1 VTRRLD
7 VAIVAT
13 ILSGV
18 LYALAFPPLRLR
30 PLAWVALVPLLLVL
44 RHARWPRRLGLGVLW
59 TLASGWSVGTW
70 MPTAVAT
77 YFDQPLGIGVALF
90 LIVTLCMAAPYYTA
104 FALAYG
110 PLARLG
116 AAAPLL
122 AAAAWA
128 AAELARGRLLN
139 GALTYVGNSPWAT
152 LGYSQA
158 GFPAVLQIASLT
170 GVYGV
175 SFLVAAVNAGL
186 AEVIDHARA
195 RGRVTP
201 NAWRGLATALGCAVA
216 ALVGGEIVLHG
227 AAPPASP
234 VPVAIVQANLGAAVR
249 WSAEGPARTLETYAR
264 LTRESLGDDRP
275 SIGDDR
281 PSIVFWPEAAI
292 TAFLE
297 QEDGHRRAL
306 AALVG
311 DRTELLVG
319 APRAGTPDGGAP
331 FTNSVYLVGAGGE
344 ITARYDKQFLLP
356 FMEYF
361 PLRLDM
367 ARRQFGRVREFTPG
381 GPTPPLPTRAGA
393 AGMLVCNEAFL
404 PHVAGARVADGA
416 TYLVNPS
423 NDSWVPDAGFAAQQF
438 DLAALRAVEQ
448 RRWLLRVSDSGPS
461 GVVDPY
467 GRVVATTPPLARAV
481 LRSTVEP
488 ITGRTVYGRI
498 GDAFGTGCALVT
510 LAALVRG
517 RRRRPERP
525 SALARDIR
533 TRSRT

>member
-1 VTRRLD
+1 MTRRLD

-18 LYALAFPPLRLR
+18 LYALAFPPLRLG

-77 YFDQPLGIGVALF
+77 YFDQPLGTGVALF

-110 PLARLG
+110 PLARFG
-116 AAAPLL
+116 AATPLL
-122 AAAAWA
+122 AGAAWA

-158 GFPAVLQIASLT
+158 DFPAVLQIAALT

-175 SFLVAAVNAGL
+175 SFLVAAVNAGF
-186 AEVIDHARA
+186 AEVVEHARA
-195 RGRVTP
+195 RGRVAP
-201 NAWRGLATALGCAVA
+201 SAWRGLAAALGCAVT
-216 ALVGGEIVLHG
+216 ALVGGEIVLYG
-227 AAPPASP
+227 ATPPASP
-234 VPVAIVQANLGAAVR
+234 VPIAIVQANLGAAVR
-249 WSAEGPARTLETYAR
+249 WSAEGPARTLETYGR
-264 LTRESLGDDRP
+264 LTREALGDDRP
-275 SIGDDR
+275 A
-281 PSIVFWPEAAI
+281 IVFWPEAAV

-306 AALVG
+306 AALASN
-311 DRTELLVG
+311 RTELVVG
-319 APRAGTPDGGAP
+319 APRAGTPDGGPP

-344 ITARYDKQFLLP
+344 IAGRYDKQFLLP

-361 PLRLDM
+361 PLRFDM

-381 GPTPPLPTRAGA
+381 APAPPLPTRAGA

-404 PHVAGARVADGA
+404 PHVAGARVAAGA

-423 NDSWVPDAGFAAQQF
+423 NDSWVPDAGFAQQQF

-467 GRVVATTPPLARAV
+467 GRVVAATPPLARAV
-481 LRSTVEP
+481 LRSTVAPVE
-488 ITGRTVYGRI
+488 TRTVYGRI
-498 GDAFGTGCALVT
+498 GDAFGVACALIT
-510 LAALVRG
+510 LAALARG
-517 RRRRPERP
+517 RRRR
-525 SALARDIR
+525 
-533 TRSRT
+533 

>member
-1 VTRRLD
+1 MSRRLD
-7 VAIVAT
+7 VAIAAT
-13 ILSGV
+13 IFSGV
-18 LYALAFPPLRLR
+18 VYALAFPPLRLS
-30 PLAWVALVPLLLVL
+30 PLAWVALVPFMLVL
-44 RHARWPRRLGLGVLW
+44 RHARRPRRLGLGVLW
-59 TLASGWSVGTW
+59 TLTSGWSVGTW

-77 YFDQPLGIGVALF
+77 YFDQPLATGLALF
-90 LIVTLCMAAPYYTA
+90 LIVTLGMAAPYYTA

-110 PLARLG
+110 PLARRG

-122 AAAAWA
+122 AGAAWA

-158 GFPAVLQIASLT
+158 SHPAVLQIAALT

-175 SFLVAAVNAGL
+175 SFLVVAVNAGL
-186 AEVIDHARA
+186 AEVIEHARA
-195 RGRVTP
+195 RGRIAP
-201 NAWRGLATALGCAVA
+201 SAWRGLAAALGCAVA

-227 AAPPASP
+227 APPPANP
-234 VPVAIVQANLGAAVR
+234 VPIAIVQANLGAAVR

-264 LTRESLGDDRP
+264 LTRESLATEP
-275 SIGDDR
+275 PAI
-281 PSIVFWPEAAI
+281 IFWPEAAV

-306 AALVG
+306 AAIVSGGAGTNGSELV
-311 DRTELLVG
+311 LG
-319 APRAGTPDGGAP
+319 APRAGTADGGPP
-331 FTNSVYLVGAGGE
+331 FTNSVYLVGADGE
-344 ITARYDKQFLLP
+344 IAARYDKQYLLP

-381 GPTPPLPTRAGA
+381 APTPPLPTRAGA

-404 PHVAGARVADGA
+404 PHVAGARVAEGA

-467 GRVVATTPPLARAV
+467 GRVVAATPPLARAV
-481 LRSTVEP
+481 LRSAVEP
-488 ITGRTVYGRI
+488 VTGRTVYGWV
-498 GDAFGTGCALVT
+498 GDAFGVICTLVT
-510 LAALVRG
+510 IAALVRG
-517 RRRRPERP
+517 RRRRR
-525 SALARDIR
+525 
-533 TRSRT
+533 

>member
-1 VTRRLD
+1 MTRRLD

-13 ILSGV
+13 ILSGIV
-18 LYALAFPPLRLR
+18 YALAFPPVRLA
-30 PLAWVALVPLLLVL
+30 PLAWVALVPFLIVL
-44 RHARWPRRLGLGVLW
+44 RPARWPRRLGLGVLW

-70 MPTAVAT
+70 MPSAVAT
-77 YFDQPLGIGVALF
+77 YFDQPLAIGVALF

-122 AAAAWA
+122 AGAAWA

-158 GFPAVLQIASLT
+158 GHPAVLQIAALT

-195 RGRVTP
+195 RGRVAP
-201 NAWRGLATALGCAVA
+201 SAWRGLASALGGAVA
-216 ALVGGEIVLHG
+216 ALVGGEIVLHV
-227 AAPPASP
+227 AARPASP
-234 VPVAIVQANLGAAVR
+234 VPIAIVQANLGAAIR

-264 LTRESLGDDRP
+264 LTRESLGDDP
-275 SIGDDR
+275 
-281 PSIVFWPEAAI
+281 PAIVFWPEAAI

-297 QEDGHRRAL
+297 QETALHRAL
-306 AALVG
+306 AAVVGNRSELV
-311 DRTELLVG
+311 VG
-319 APRAGTPDGGAP
+319 APRAGTPDGGPP
-331 FTNSVYLVGAGGE
+331 FTNSVYLVGGGGE
-344 ITARYDKQFLLP
+344 LAARYDKQFLLP

-381 GPTPPLPTRAGA
+381 APSPPLPTRAGA

-404 PHVAGARVADGA
+404 PHVAGARVAEGA

-481 LRSTVEP
+481 LRSAVAPVT
-488 ITGRTVYGRI
+488 TRTVYGRI
-498 GDAFGTGCALVT
+498 GDAFGVACALIT
-510 LAALVRG
+510 LAAVVRG
-517 RRRRPERP
+517 RRRRR
-525 SALARDIR
+525 
-533 TRSRT
+533 